1 MYMTAYYATPQSHK
15 RDSVPQQRKTRW
27 RNHVLLFRLYSLS
40 TKKQPHVSVCLWA
53 CGYKRWSW
61 LWLKTKWPHL
71 SIRSP
76 IQIYCSAIVLQYY
89 SLPCHIISLLTP
101 QWHLKWHYFL
111 HRAFPSWISKQE
123 RKIIS
128 RLADTEIAQWISCLR
143 WMAKA
148 RSETPQ
154 FTVQY
159 HTQQM
164 WQHDEI
170 KMQYPNQKAI
180 DMMEVKLSFLY
191 CLLTASQW
199 FLIYK
204 PWLPQMSSSP
214 LKPQPSGNSE
224 ILPPGI
230 QCKNKLA

>member
-1 MYMTAYYATPQSHK
+1 MPPLSH
-15 RDSVPQQRKTRW
+15 TREI
-27 RNHVLLFRLYSLS
+27 LCLSKGKPDEEIMFFFLDYILYLQ
-40 TKKQPHVSVCLWA
+40 KKQPHVSVCLWA

-89 SLPCHIISLLTP
+89 SLPCHIIS
-101 QWHLKWHYFL
+101 Q
-111 HRAFPSWISKQE
+111 
-123 RKIIS
+123 
-128 RLADTEIAQWISCLR
+128 LADTEIAQWISCLR
-143 WMAKA
+143 WVAKA
-148 RSETPQ
+148 RSETLQ